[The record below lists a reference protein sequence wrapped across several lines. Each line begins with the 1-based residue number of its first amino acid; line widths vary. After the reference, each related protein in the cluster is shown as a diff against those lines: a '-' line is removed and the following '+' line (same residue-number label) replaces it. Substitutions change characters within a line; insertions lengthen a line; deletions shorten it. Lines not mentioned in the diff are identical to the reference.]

1 MSRSSTREARGVAV
15 SEFDAGEMG
24 HILIIEKDE
33 EHARRLAEDLALEGY
48 RVDWQESGLEGL
60 ERAQTPSVDLV
71 ILELSLPD
79 LDGFRVLRCL
89 RHRGFRVPAMVL
101 SDRDNESDKVL
112 SLRTGA
118 DDYVLKPYGAG
129 ELLARVE
136 VLLRRSRQTRGSG
149 GHGRQRMEDPS
160 GRGAPAG
167 PSRRRGS
174 GNGGRPAESAPASGP
189 TDATISFNDVQ
200 VDPPTRTVRK
210 GGEDVQITPR
220 EFDLLMAL
228 VRRGGAAATRA
239 ELLEEVWTPKL
250 PDTVRTV
257 DTHVYEL
264 RRKLEDDPSKPRHL
278 LTVRKVGYRLRRS

>member
-1 MSRSSTREARGVAV
+1 VAR

-24 HILIIEKDE
+24 HILIIEGNE

-60 ERAQTPSVDLV
+60 ERAQAPSVDLV
-71 ILELSLPD
+71 ILELTLPD

-89 RHRGFRVPAMVL
+89 RNRGCGIPAMVL
-101 SDRDNESDKVL
+101 SDRDGESDKVL
-112 SLRTGA
+112 SLQTGA
-118 DDYVLKPYGAG
+118 DDYVIKPYGAR

-136 VLLRRSRQTRGSG
+136 VLLRRSRQLRDSG
-149 GHGRQRMEDPS
+149 GHGRQRLEHPS
-160 GRGAPAG
+160 RRGAPAG
-167 PSRRRGS
+167 PSRKRGS
-174 GNGGRPAESAPASGP
+174 GNGNRPADPTPATEPADAP
-189 TDATISFNDVQ
+189 ISFNNVQ

-210 GGEDVQITPR
+210 GGGEVQITPR

-228 VRRGGAAATRA
+228 ARREGAAATRA
-239 ELLEEVWTPKL
+239 ELLEEVWRPKL
-250 PDTVRTV
+250 PNTVRTV
-257 DTHVYEL
+257 DTHIYEL